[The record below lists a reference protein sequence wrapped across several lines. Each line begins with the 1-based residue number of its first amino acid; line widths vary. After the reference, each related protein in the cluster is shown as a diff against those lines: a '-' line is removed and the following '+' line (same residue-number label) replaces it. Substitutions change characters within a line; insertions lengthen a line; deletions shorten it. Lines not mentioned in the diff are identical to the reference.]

1 MTANTAADP
10 AAANSDVRSQLL
22 DTACQFCESGTL
34 VDGTY
39 KDSYAVVCDHCVVP
53 AYRPI

>member
-1 MTANTAADP
+1 MAVNTAADP
-10 AAANSDVRSQLL
+10 TAANSDVRSQLL

-39 KDSYAVVCDHCVVP
+39 KDSYAVVCDNCAVP